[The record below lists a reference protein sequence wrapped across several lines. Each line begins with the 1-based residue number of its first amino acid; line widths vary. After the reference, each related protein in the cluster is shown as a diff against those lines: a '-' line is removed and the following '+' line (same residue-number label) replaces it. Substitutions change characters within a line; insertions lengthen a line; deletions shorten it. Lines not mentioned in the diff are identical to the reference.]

1 VGDAREIEV
10 RKRIVEAY
18 DAAGML
24 PPAMHLVGVWLAR
37 GYSPQLIEDVVCTGI
52 RNEGIKSLA
61 YFEKV
66 LPKEHARMTAPEP
79 RPPPHLSEP
88 ATVTTLHPRKR
99 HDRKPSIIEIGH
111 SLLDRPPP
119 GFT

>member
-1 VGDAREIEV
+1 VGDAREIAV
-10 RKRIVEAY
+10 RKAIVAAF
-18 DAAGML
+18 DAAGLL

-52 RNEGIKSLA
+52 RNDRVTSLA

-79 RPPPHLSEP
+79 RPPPGRSEP
-88 ATVTTLHPRKR
+88 ASVTTLQPRKR
-99 HDRKPSIIEIGH
+99 HEPSVVDIARHLAE
-111 SLLDRPPP
+111 RPPP
-119 GFT
+119 GVT